1 MSTFIMFGKYTAEGF
16 TNMSQ
21 ERTGKIVEIIK
32 KRNGNILKM
41 FAILGEYDLLFLV
54 DFQNTKTAM
63 QTSVEIAHYSGINFS
78 TSPALP
84 VEMFDEL
91 MGGGFFSDWKSPQS

>member
-32 KRNGNILKM
+32 KRNGDIL
-41 FAILGEYDLLFLV
+41 
-54 DFQNTKTAM
+54 
-63 QTSVEIAHYSGINFS
+63 
-78 TSPALP
+78 
-84 VEMFDEL
+84 
-91 MGGGFFSDWKSPQS
+91 

>member
-1 MSTFIMFGKYTAEGF
+1 MQTKLHFRGPKSV
-16 TNMSQ
+16 
-21 ERTGKIVEIIK
+21 KINHEIIK
-32 KRNGNILKM
+32 KHNGEIHKM
-41 FAILGEYDLLFLV
+41 YAILGEYDLVFLV

-91 MGGGFFSDWKSPQS
+91 MGGGFFSDWETPQS

>member
-21 ERTGKIVEIIK
+21 ERTEKIVEIIK

-41 FAILGEYDLLFLV
+41 FAILGDYDLLFLV

-63 QTSVEIAHYSGINFS
+63 QTSVEISHYSGISFS

-84 VEMFDEL
+84 VKMFDEL